1 MKKRIPVI
9 IVIVIAAIILA
20 VAGWF
25 MARDAAYARGKKDG
39 GGPRQN
45 QNGALSAAEFGS
57 GEWKGFMMGFPEGYD
72 DGREDGAES
81 AQN

>member
-25 MARDAAYARGKKDG
+25 MARDAAYARGKKGRIPYWLFDWLYRR
-39 GGPRQN
+39 PAWN
-45 QNGALSAAEFGS
+45 
-57 GEWKGFMMGFPEGYD
+57 PE
-72 DGREDGAES
+72 
-81 AQN
+81 